1 MIRHIARIVVL
12 KVVFIAVLSVGIS
25 GGCGAGG
32 VSSSPYE
39 ALALV
44 KELDLSNVFEAWMVD
59 MAGMQRLAE
68 VREQLSGGF
77 AQQQ

>member
-12 KVVFIAVLSVGIS
+12 KLVFIAVLSVGMS
-25 GGCGAGG
+25 AGCGAGG

-44 KELDLSNVFEAWMVD
+44 KQLDLTDVFEAWLVD
-59 MAGMQRLAE
+59 IAGMERLTE
-68 VREQLSGGF
+68 VTDQL
-77 AQQQ
+77 AQ

>member
-1 MIRHIARIVVL
+1 MTRHIARIVVL
-12 KVVFIAVLSVGIS
+12 KVVFIAVLLMGTS

-32 VSSSPYE
+32 ASSSPYE

-59 MAGMQRLAE
+59 IAGMQRLAE
-68 VREQLSGGF
+68 VREQLGGGF
-77 AQQQ
+77 APQ